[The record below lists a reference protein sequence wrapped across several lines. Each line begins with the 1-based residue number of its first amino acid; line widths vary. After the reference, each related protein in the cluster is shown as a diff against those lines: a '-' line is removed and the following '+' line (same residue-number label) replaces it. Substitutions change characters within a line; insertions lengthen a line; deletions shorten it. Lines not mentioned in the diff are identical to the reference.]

1 MSQQGAI
8 RNKLKMRNSVQLK
21 TKVPTLITSIVL
33 VASLALAI
41 IFYMLNAVQIEARSW
56 YPPEYWTD

>member
-1 MSQQGAI
+1 
-8 RNKLKMRNSVQLK
+8 MRNSVQLK